1 PARRASD
8 LTDHLTGEWV
18 ALPEIRNPIS
28 AEDARDRAS
37 GNTQFWPDPVL
48 ATTLIVTT
56 DQHAFFHRG
65 RGLARAMMG
74 PAGAVDKGRLAVLV
88 KTFDPTMRALSG
100 DPLRFG
106 GMSNSPAIS
115 SDALDQQLPAS
126 EVQTG
131 ITVGHEDLRMVGDL
145 DITHRTRRSSLRQ
158 HPARSFANLQAE
170 YT

>member
-1 PARRASD
+1 
-8 LTDHLTGEWV
+8 
-18 ALPEIRNPIS
+18 
-28 AEDARDRAS
+28 
-37 GNTQFWPDPVL
+37 
-48 ATTLIVTT
+48 
-56 DQHAFFHRG
+56 
-65 RGLARAMMG
+65 MMG

-158 HPARSFANLQAE
+158 HPARSVANLQAE
-170 YT
+170 YS

>member
-1 PARRASD
+1 
-8 LTDHLTGEWV
+8 
-18 ALPEIRNPIS
+18 
-28 AEDARDRAS
+28 S
-37 GNTQFWPDPVL
+37 GNTQFWPDPDL

-88 KTFDPTMRALSG
+88 KTLDPTMRALSG
-100 DPLRFG
+100 DPLRLG
-106 GMSNSPAIS
+106 GMSNSTAIS
-115 SDALDQQLPAS
+115 SAALDQQLPAS
-126 EVQTG
+126 QVHTG
-131 ITVGHEDLRMVGDL
+131 ITLGPEDLRMGGDL

-158 HPARSFANLQAE
+158 LPALSVANLQAE